1 MSPSRCRARRT
12 HAGGRRARPAVGTA
26 VAAAVGLA
34 ATALAAS
41 PAHPQGTGEPRPPA
55 AHTIELP
62 GPGDSR
68 RTLPRTGTDAF
79 SLIGVTWKDHTQPF
93 DGTAQIRTRSTATGE
108 WSGWRDLDF
117 DTAAPEGPEGLAP
130 DVRGASDPR
139 WVGPSDAVEARV
151 TAAGGEATLPDGLR
165 LDLVDPGTMPAAPTA
180 PTAPGVPTGSAD
192 GTDPAPKAPAVVARS
207 GWGADESLVK
217 HAPQYI
223 DKVRAVFVHHT
234 AGSNDYTCAGSAA
247 VIRAI
252 FVYHVQQLGWND
264 IGYNFVVDKCGTV
277 FEGRAGGTGK
287 RVRGAHTYGFNGV
300 SSGVS
305 LLGDYENGGIPTAAA
320 QEAIAGLAAW
330 KLGLDGVDPQ
340 AQVTLTAGGDT
351 GVYDTGERGTFHT
364 VSGHRDGY
372 ATLCPGQALYDALP
386 GIRAAAGASP
396 YAAKSALGT
405 TEAQATALRARPGMV
420 R

>member
-12 HAGGRRARPAVGTA
+12 HVGGRRAPSAVGTA

-34 ATALAAS
+34 ATAVAAS
-41 PAHPQGTGEPRPPA
+41 PARPQAVEERRPPT
-55 AHTIELP
+55 AHTIELS
-62 GPGDSR
+62 GPGASR
-68 RTLPRTGTDAF
+68 RSLPRIGTEAF
-79 SLIGVTWKDHTQPF
+79 SLIGVTWKDHTRAF
-93 DGTAQIRTRSTATGE
+93 HGTAQIRTRSSATGE

-117 DTAAPEGPEGLAP
+117 DTPAPENPEDRAP

-151 TAAGGEATLPDGLR
+151 TADTGEADLPVGLR
-165 LDLVDPGTMPAAPTA
+165 LDLVDPGTVPTT
-180 PTAPGVPTGSAD
+180 PTAPGVPTESTG
-192 GTDPAPKAPAVVARS
+192 GEPAAKAPAVVARS

-217 HAPQYI
+217 NAPQYI
-223 DKVRAVFVHHT
+223 AKVQAVFVHHT
-234 AGSNDYTCAGSAA
+234 AGSNDYTCADSAA

-277 FEGRAGGTGK
+277 FEGRAGGTGE

-305 LLGDYENGGIPTAAA
+305 LLGDYENGGTPTAAA
-320 QEAIAGLAAW
+320 EVAIADLAAW
-330 KLGLDGVDPQ
+330 KLGLDGADPQ
-340 AQVTLTAGGDT
+340 DQVTLTAGGDT
-351 GVYDTGERGTFHT
+351 GVYDSGERGTFHT
-364 VSGHRDGY
+364 ISGHRDGY
-372 ATLCPGQALYDALP
+372 ATLCPGQTLYDALP
-386 GIRAAAGASP
+386 AIRAVAGVAAGTT
-396 YAAKSALGT
+396 KSAPGT
-405 TEAQATALRARPGMV
+405 AWAQAAALRARPGMV